1 MDTLFV
7 GNPIREWIIAVVIAV
22 GALVVARVLYKLF
35 GGIGKRLASKSK
47 SRLDD
52 ILIDMLEEP
61 VCFAIFIGGILYAT
75 TRLHFGENIDFWID
89 KGIWTLIA
97 VDITW
102 LVVRLYDSM
111 IEHYLIPLTEKTES
125 HLDDQL
131 LPILRSGGNAIIW
144 IIGIIMSINNLG
156 LDVGGLI
163 AGVGIGGLAF
173 AMAAKDTVAN
183 VFGGLTIF
191 TDKPFKLGDRIVIGG
206 YDGFI
211 EEIGIRS
218 TRLRTLEKRLVTIP
232 NSKFADSM
240 VENISEEPARKV
252 KIPIGLT
259 YDMTTEDIGRGIE
272 ILKEITESHDAV
284 EPEPFVMFS
293 DFGDFSLGI
302 LLIYYI
308 KKDADIFGTM
318 SEINF
323 TILKRFNEEKL
334 EFAFPTQTIYTKA
347 DA

>member
-1 MDTLFV
+1 MDRILL
-7 GNPIREWIIAVVIAV
+7 GNSLKEWLIALGIAIASLIIAR
-22 GALVVARVLYKLF
+22 LLYKLF
-35 GGIGKRLASKSK
+35 GGLGKRLASKSK
-47 SRLDD
+47 SKLDD

-61 VCFAIFIGGILYAT
+61 VCFAIFIGGLLYAT
-75 TRLHFGENIDFWID
+75 TRLHFGESIDFWVD

-97 VDITW
+97 IDITW
-102 LVVRLYDSM
+102 MIVRLYDSM
-111 IEHYLIPLTEKTES
+111 IVHYLQPITEQTES

-131 LPILRSGGNAIIW
+131 LPIVRKGGNAVIW
-144 IIGIIMSINNLG
+144 IIGIVMSVNNLG

-163 AGVGIGGLAF
+163 AGLGIGGLAF

-183 VFGGLTIF
+183 VFGGFTIF
-191 TDKPFKLGDRIVIGG
+191 TDQPFKLGDRIIIGG
-206 YDGFI
+206 YDGFV

-232 NSKFADSM
+232 NSKFSDSM

-259 YDMTTEDIGRGIE
+259 YDMTTEDISRGIE
-272 ILKEITESHDAV
+272 ILKEITSNHEAI
-284 EPEPFVMFS
+284 EPDPFVMFS
-293 DFGDFSLGI
+293 EFGDFSLGI

-308 KKDADIFGTM
+308 KKEADIFGTM

-323 TILKRFNEEKL
+323 KILKRFNEEKL
-334 EFAFPTQTIYTKA
+334 DFAFPTQTIHTKA
-347 DA
+347 VN